1 MENSSLPLVSVIV
14 PLYNQER
21 YFGSCIRSICKQSY
35 SNLEIIIVNDAS
47 TDKSLS
53 IVKRWMAKDS
63 RIKLIDKERNEG
75 AAKARLDGLNYC
87 AGEFYFPVDSDDY
100 LPKDAIEILVNHMIG
115 KNVDVVLGSMTKVL
129 GWIKSKNHYD
139 YGNFPFHKVVSQ
151 PELFDEYYL
160 GFFGKF
166 CFPIMMISRLFRMS
180 MIKKAMM
187 ETDLISDEFPFV
199 GEDHFFNMKVF
210 PYLRSMYR
218 TDENIYFYRYG
229 GLSSSHFS
237 PGYTDLLKFSD
248 FRLSILDEKGL
259 DEGYPYLFQEYAH
272 CVYYH
277 AQQLLQFN
285 KADKNGV
292 ITFFKEEFSSRTI
305 AHRLIDYYSK
315 VRTNDYGLQL
325 MILEDYEGM
334 YQHADALM
342 RKRCGTAKNKFV
354 RLYSKLLRIF

>member
-1 MENSSLPLVSVIV
+1 MNNSSLPLVSVIV

-35 SNLEIIIVNDAS
+35 NNLEIIIVNDAS
-47 TDKSLS
+47 TDNSLT

-63 RIKLIDKERNEG
+63 RIKLIDKKKNGG
-75 AAKARLDGLNYC
+75 AAHARLDGINC
-87 AGEFYFPVDSDDY
+87 CTGDFYFPVDSDDF
-100 LPKDAIEILVNHMIG
+100 LPKNAIEILVNLMIE
-115 KNVDVVLGSMTKVL
+115 KDVDVVLGSMTKVL
-129 GWIKSKNHYD
+129 GLIRSKNHYD

-180 MIKKAMM
+180 AIRKAMM

-199 GEDHFFNMKVF
+199 GEDHYFNMKLF
-210 PYLRSMYR
+210 PFLRSMYR
-218 TDENIYFYRYG
+218 TNENIYFYRYG

-248 FRLSILDEKGL
+248 FRLSILDEKEL

-277 AQQLLQFN
+277 AQQLLQFK

-292 ITFFKEEFSSRTI
+292 ITFFKKELSTRTI
-305 AHRLIDYYSK
+305 ALRLIEYYSK
-315 VRTNDYGLQL
+315 VDTKDHGLQL
-325 MILEDYEGM
+325 MISENYEGM

-342 RKRCGTAKNKFV
+342 RKRCGSAKNKFV
-354 RLYSKLLRIF
+354 RLYSKILNNL